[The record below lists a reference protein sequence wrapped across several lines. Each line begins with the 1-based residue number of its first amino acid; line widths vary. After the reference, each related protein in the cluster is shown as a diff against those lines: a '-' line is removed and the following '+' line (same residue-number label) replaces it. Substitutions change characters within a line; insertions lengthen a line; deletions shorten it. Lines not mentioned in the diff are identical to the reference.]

1 VSALLSTEGRR
12 GGGEEEARKRYGRW
26 AEAVCGGAC
35 GRVRDGHLE
44 VEEGVDGWGRGVR
57 DREMVGGGDGPGAM
71 LGQMK
76 ETGRM
81 KGHKLG
87 RGKRGDG
94 LGSSLF

>member
-1 VSALLSTEGRR
+1 MG
-12 GGGEEEARKRYGRW
+12 
-26 AEAVCGGAC
+26 
-35 GRVRDGHLE
+35 
-44 VEEGVDGWGRGVR
+44 
-57 DREMVGGGDGPGAM
+57 GGGDGPGAM